1 MKSDIFMGNMEKY
14 KDPKA
19 YDDTYQNYLTD
30 VPLLSEWADVQG
42 GTIIDLA
49 CGTGRVTLPLAER

>member
-1 MKSDIFMGNMEKY
+1 MGNMEKY